1 MLTEDWMMRQVEA
14 LARSIA
20 YLVFQKE
27 DTAYTPTGAAED
39 AEIDELYRTL
49 LEKVNAGDIG
59 GAEDL
64 LYQRAEP
71 EDRRYLELAVDFYS
85 RLNDLSDE
93 QLEQGASPGM
103 RCRTAC
109 GTWRRSSASP
119 CCEKRRILP

>member
-93 QLEQGASPGM
+93 LLEQGGFARDEVQDGLRNLAAQFGVS
-103 RCRTAC
+103 
-109 GTWRRSSASP
+109 
-119 CCEKRRILP
+119 LL

>member
-59 GAEDL
+59 GVFGLDEGPILIQRMNGTHRCFPFLEDES
-64 LYQRAEP
+64 QRKNVERAEFFP
-71 EDRRYLELAVDFYS
+71 GRS
-85 RLNDLSDE
+85 RLSVV
-93 QLEQGASPGM
+93 
-103 RCRTAC
+103 
-109 GTWRRSSASP
+109 
-119 CCEKRRILP
+119 

>member
-1 MLTEDWMMRQVEA
+1 MLTEDWMLRQVEA

-27 DTAYTPTGAAED
+27 DPDYTPTGAAED

-85 RLNDLSDE
+85 RLNDLSYE
-93 QLEQGASPGM
+93 QLEQGGFARDEVQDGLRNLAAQFGVS
-103 RCRTAC
+103 
-109 GTWRRSSASP
+109 
-119 CCEKRRILP
+119 LL

>member
-27 DTAYTPTGAAED
+27 D

-49 LEKVNAGDIG
+49 LGKVNAGDIG

-93 QLEQGASPGM
+93 QLEQGGFARDEVQDGLRNLAAQFGVS
-103 RCRTAC
+103 
-109 GTWRRSSASP
+109 
-119 CCEKRRILP
+119 LL

>member
-1 MLTEDWMMRQVEA
+1 MLTEDWMVRQTEA

-39 AEIDELYRTL
+39 AEIDALHRAL

-64 LYQRAEP
+64 LYERADGT
-71 EDRRYLELAVDFYS
+71 DRRCLEVAVDFYS
-85 RLNDLSDE
+85 RLNDLTDG
-93 QLEQGASPGM
+93 QLEQGGFARDEVQDGLRNLAARFGVS
-103 RCRTAC
+103 
-109 GTWRRSSASP
+109 
-119 CCEKRRILP
+119 LL